1 MEEEEEEEVMT
12 DMADMETEGQQVC
25 ISEELCTCM

>member
-12 DMADMETEGQQVC
+12 DMEAEGQQVC

>member
-12 DMADMETEGQQVC
+12 DMADMEAEGQQVC